1 LTSHSRL
8 FDSGV
13 DIAQLVD
20 EMRTAIASQEE
31 ADIDLLRDIAAQYSE
46 LCDVANRRLVEC
58 HSLLR
63 RGLRSEAIQACERDP
78 KVLELV
84 EMLDF
89 PERDQW
95 CVLSQL
101 QWDMAQPPLLKID
114 LAADLNEAY
123 AEEESLS
130 SLLKKHRLLALGHGS
145 LAARISILRSIHQR
159 DPANPV
165 WEQDLA
171 SYERARLKQI
181 INDLA
186 KADESEDAQQAVALY
201 EEVSSDQWTIRP
213 DHDLVQRCANLNK
226 RLQATFARQQLVVA
240 ESRLNQAYGAFD
252 VAAARAAK
260 QLWDGYLPTADLAAD
275 DSLLEKAQPALDW
288 LAERELL
295 EAEEADFQTGCAQFA
310 ADLDARA
317 SIEELERQYHSLVRT
332 EREIPPVLEIR
343 YTQRVEA
350 HQLTSKRRF
359 RIAMAIAVGT
369 LGIAATVVVMFIL
382 KGHRDERIQTAV
394 ASLDNLIANENYEG
408 ALQAFDRIRD
418 QDPTI
423 AASPALLTLRGQVDQ
438 ARDAESQRRKA
449 FQNAM
454 SSAKQ
459 SGIVNPDSTALTRA
473 HELARTSA
481 EEAEVQEL
489 QAEVERSRTEKQRER
504 DEQFAVDFEE
514 LRTLLAQVDS
524 SEGPD
529 DASRRQLLAKTRSSL
544 DMLLAKHRL
553 ASASLRQQTELV
565 GRRLNAIEQELDLRR
580 RQRESLT
587 SLIANIGDVAAY
599 KEAAGAYVQRH
610 PETAMATD
618 LKQAVRESPS
628 WEGLAEWCTF
638 LASPGMRDLR
648 NVSPSAAEQLLKEG
662 DSLVEKQGGIPLA
675 DEFKRRVEFLKAI
688 AARVG
693 KTGTPIQESI
703 VRLQSD
709 SLISNMW
716 MIKTSDDKRYYLQEK
731 PELGKLD
738 LAEHARVSHISG
750 PDYSVKISSIKVPAI
765 VYNDLS
771 PQTKLMK
778 DIVGKLDTLAPGD
791 WDSTFWQI
799 LQQIHSDEHLDP
811 ILKYIL
817 LNKTLTV
824 ACDGSLLMKSALSS
838 YLNELKTASV
848 DLSVNWLDPGDK
860 EADNIRRQLASLLS
874 KMPASTD
881 VKAAVDQL
889 IQSVAVSPPSP
900 MRWIGILVRNDN
912 GSWSCAQKE
921 GSRATGPLFVVLQEQ
936 SGGVVSLKEI
946 GTLNEGIATWQS
958 PVDTRFLQGR
968 PIFVREESK

>member
-1 LTSHSRL
+1 MNRS
-8 FDSGV
+8 DSLANEV

-20 EMRTAIASQEE
+20 EIRTAVASVEE
-31 ADIDLLRDIAAQYSE
+31 VDVDLLRDIAAQYGE

-63 RGLRSEAIQACERDP
+63 RGLRSEALQACEREP

-95 CVLSQL
+95 CALSQL
-101 QWDMAQPPLLKID
+101 QWGMAQPPQLKID

-130 SLLKKHRLLALGHGS
+130 SLLKKHRVLALGHGS
-145 LAARISILRSIHQR
+145 LAARISILRSIRQR

-186 KADESEDAQQAVALY
+186 KADESEDAQQAVALC
-201 EEVSSDQWTIRP
+201 EEVSSDQWTIHP
-213 DHDLVQRCANLNK
+213 DHDLIQRCELLNK

-252 VAAARAAK
+252 VAAARAANR
-260 QLWDGYLPTADLAAD
+260 LWKAYLATADLAAND
-275 DSLLEKAQPALDW
+275 PLSETAQPALDW
-288 LAERELL
+288 LDEQELL
-295 EAEEADFQTGCAQFA
+295 AAEEAAFQAGCAQFA
-310 ADLDARA
+310 ADLDANA
-317 SIEELERQYHSLVRT
+317 SIEELERQYHALVRT
-332 EREIPPVLEIR
+332 EREIPPFLEIR
-343 YTQRVEA
+343 YAQRVEG

-369 LGIAATVVVMFIL
+369 LGIAATCVVMFIL
-382 KGHRDERIQTAV
+382 KGQRDERIQTAV
-394 ASLDNLIANENYEG
+394 ASLENLIANENYDG
-408 ALQAFDRIRD
+408 AVEAFDRIRD

-423 AASPALLTLRGQVDQ
+423 AASPALLALRGQVDQ
-438 ARDAESQRRKA
+438 ARATESQRRGA
-449 FQNAM
+449 FHNAM
-454 SSAKQ
+454 SSARQ
-459 SGIVNPDSTALTRA
+459 SGIENPDGAALARA

-610 PETAMATD
+610 PETALATD
-618 LKQAVRESPS
+618 LKQAVQESPL
-628 WEGLAEWCTF
+628 WEGLAEWCIF

-648 NVSPSAAEQLLKEG
+648 NVSPPAAAQLLKEG
-662 DSLVEKQGGIPLA
+662 ESLVEKQGGIPLA
-675 DEFKRRVEFLKAI
+675 DEFKRRVEFLKAV

-693 KTGTPIQESI
+693 KDGTPIQESL

-716 MIKTSDDKRYYLQEK
+716 MIRTRDDKRFYLQEK

-738 LAEHARVSHISG
+738 LAENSRVSHISG
-750 PDYSVKISSIKVPAI
+750 PDYSVKTSSIKAPAI

-778 DIVGKLDTLAPGD
+778 DIVGKLDKLAPGD

-824 ACDGSLLMKSALSS
+824 ACEGSLLMKSALSTYS
-838 YLNELKTASV
+838 NELKTASV
-848 DLSVNWLDPGDK
+848 DLSVNWLDPADK
-860 EADNIRRQLASLLS
+860 EADNIRRQLAGLLS

-889 IQSVAVSPPSP
+889 MQSVAVSPPSP
-900 MRWIGILVRNDN
+900 MRWIGILVRNDD
-912 GSWSCAQKE
+912 GTWSCVQKE
-921 GSRATGPLFVVLQEQ
+921 GSRAAGPLFVVLRDP
-936 SGGVVSLKEI
+936 SGGTVILKEI
-946 GTLNEGIATWQS
+946 GVMDNGTVSWNT
-958 PVDTRFLQGR
+958 PVDERFLQGR
-968 PIFVREESK
+968 PIFVRESSN